1 LYILCPFRFIDAHVH
16 PSQFDPT
23 NSAAWIKYAELE
35 TQLADYSRARGIF
48 ELGVAQTPLSMPE
61 LLWKAY
67 IDFEVEEGERARAR
81 ALYERLASASGHWK
95 VWVAYAMFEAQ
106 PIQLPR
112 DEREDDDEDGD
123 EGDEEREPK
132 MVEGDLEQARQVFQK
147 GYKDLK
153 NKGLKNER
161 VALLQVWKS
170 FEERHGTADDIAK
183 VEGMMPVQGK
193 RRYVDEETGQ
203 LVEDYDYIF
212 ADDEREANPTS
223 FKFLQMAHSWAAAR
237 KAGGAGGDAGDGGNG
252 GGGGGGALS
261 RFAADDDSS
270 DDDNRA
276 ESDSGANESMDE
288 DVASVA
294 SSQGDS

>member
-1 LYILCPFRFIDAHVH
+1 
-16 PSQFDPT
+16 
-23 NSAAWIKYAELE
+23 
-35 TQLADYSRARGIF
+35 
-48 ELGVAQTPLSMPE
+48 MPE

-67 IDFEVEEGERARAR
+67 IDFEVEEGERARGR
-81 ALYERLASASGHWK
+81 ALYERLAATSGHWK

-112 DEREDDDEDGD
+112 DEREEDEDGD
-123 EGDEEREPK
+123 EGDEEREPR
-132 MVEGDLEQARQVFQK
+132 MVEGDLEIARQVFQK
-147 GYKDLK
+147 GYRDLK
-153 NKGLKNER
+153 GKGLKNER

-170 FEERHGTADDIAK
+170 FEEQRGTPDDIAK

-193 RRYVDEETGQ
+193 RRYVDQETGQ

-223 FKFLQMAHSWAAAR
+223 FKFLQMAHAWAAS
-237 KAGGAGGDAGDGGNG
+237 KKTGGAGTTAGSGDGGG

-261 RFAADDDSS
+261 RFAAALTQEKEN
-270 DDDNRA
+270 DNRA
-276 ESDSGANESMDE
+276 ESDGDASEPESMDE

-294 SSQGDS
+294 SSQDNS

>member
-1 LYILCPFRFIDAHVH
+1 
-16 PSQFDPT
+16 
-23 NSAAWIKYAELE
+23 
-35 TQLADYSRARGIF
+35 
-48 ELGVAQTPLSMPE
+48 MPE

-67 IDFEVEEGERARAR
+67 VDFEVEEGERARAR
-81 ALYERLASASGHWK
+81 ALYERLAVASGHWK
-95 VWVAYAMFEAQ
+95 VWVAYASFEAQ

-112 DEREDDDEDGD
+112 DEREDEEEEGDD
-123 EGDEEREPK
+123 GDEEREPK
-132 MVEGDLEQARQVFQK
+132 MVEGDLELARQVFQK

-153 NKGLKNER
+153 SKGLKNER

-170 FEERHGTADDIAK
+170 FEEQRGTTKDVAE

-223 FKFLQMAHSWAAAR
+223 FKFLQMAHAWAAN
-237 KAGGAGGDAGDGGNG
+237 KKVGGAVSGGGG

-261 RFAADDDSS
+261 RFSAPAVEQDDQDE
-270 DDDNRA
+270 
-276 ESDSGANESMDE
+276 ESHRRSRTGSNGGENESVDE
-288 DVASVA
+288 DMASVA
-294 SSQGDS
+294 SSQGAASES

>member
-1 LYILCPFRFIDAHVH
+1 
-16 PSQFDPT
+16 
-23 NSAAWIKYAELE
+23 
-35 TQLADYSRARGIF
+35 
-48 ELGVAQTPLSMPE
+48 MPE

-81 ALYERLASASGHWK
+81 ALYERLAASSGHWK
-95 VWVAYAMFEAQ
+95 VWVAYATFEAQ

-112 DEREDDDEDGD
+112 DEREDDDED
-123 EGDEEREPK
+123 EEDEENEPK
-132 MVEGDLEQARQVFQK
+132 MVEGDLELARQVFQK
-147 GYKDLK
+147 GYRDLK

-170 FEERHGTADDIAK
+170 FEEQNGSADDIAK

-223 FKFLQMAHSWAAAR
+223 FKFLQMAHAWAASR
-237 KAGGAGGDAGDGGNG
+237 KSGGAGSGAGNAGNG

-261 RFAADDDSS
+261 RFAAARAQDDSDRDS
-270 DDDNRA
+270 RA
-276 ESDSGANESMDE
+276 ESDGENESMDE

-294 SSQGDS
+294 SSQGNS